1 MPFVIDDAIV
11 ASATEAA
18 IESGSEVASGAAN
31 EVAAGLE
38 STTELSP
45 IAESDFSV
53 EEARNEFSPDK
64 FGSSEAKVD
73 LPNSNPEL
81 NSSISADNKLEALK
95 NEFTPSEF
103 SETTCNTTI
112 EQDIQVNTVER
123 TSTFEE
129 QTISND
135 KLEEKRSEI
144 EGKLNLQQPHSAD
157 VLRGNM
163 EVAMGTKTDSTI
175 SRAHHIV
182 GNETP
187 NAAKKME
194 AYGIDRNDPANGI
207 LLPHDASSPLKGSI
221 HSGRHIQEYYN
232 TVEQRM
238 AMATNKEEVLEVL
251 QSLKEDLFTGD
262 LPLQR
267 DVPPNL

>member
-38 STTELSP
+38 STTGLSP
-45 IAESDFSV
+45 IAESNFSV

-64 FGSSEAKVD
+64 FSSSEAKVD

-95 NEFTPSEF
+95 KEFAPSEF
-103 SETTCNTTI
+103 SETTCNTII
-112 EQDIQVNTVER
+112 EQDTQVNTVER
-123 TSTFEE
+123 TSTFEN

-175 SRAHHIV
+175 
-182 GNETP
+182 
-187 NAAKKME
+187 
-194 AYGIDRNDPANGI
+194 
-207 LLPHDASSPLKGSI
+207 
-221 HSGRHIQEYYN
+221 
-232 TVEQRM
+232 
-238 AMATNKEEVLEVL
+238 
-251 QSLKEDLFTGD
+251 
-262 LPLQR
+262 
-267 DVPPNL
+267 